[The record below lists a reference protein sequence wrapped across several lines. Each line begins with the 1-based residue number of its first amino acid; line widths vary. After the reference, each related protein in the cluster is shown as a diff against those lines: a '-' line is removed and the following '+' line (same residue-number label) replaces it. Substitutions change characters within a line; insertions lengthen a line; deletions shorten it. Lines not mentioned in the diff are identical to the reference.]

1 MYLLKYRKK
10 GQKDWRAEFLSME
23 SPEAYPGGRTG
34 ASGSKEVAPAD
45 HFLQP
50 AGEKN
55 ENHDHKSPNNKAAR
69 GV

>member
-1 MYLLKYRKK
+1 
-10 GQKDWRAEFLSME
+10 ME
-23 SPEAYPGGRTG
+23 TPKAYPRGRTG

-45 HFLQP
+45 HVLQP

-55 ENHDHKSPNNKAAR
+55 ENHNHGSPNNKAVR